1 MRSLL
6 AAAVLIL
13 PAVGIVLLGAAV
25 TQKTV
30 GLGNYE
36 IIRTMGVV
44 GLMAASLA
52 LINGVTGQFS
62 LGHAGFQAL
71 GAYAAAWL
79 FFAVFSNA
87 DGNFLAPDP
96 LAATPLPVR
105 KLYAWGTILFGGAF
119 AALIGVLVGL
129 PTLRLRG
136 DYLAI
141 TTLGF
146 AEIVRVIIQ
155 ATPRVGGVDIGGNSG
170 FKNIPTEIAGGFTD
184 IYLALWVALV
194 LLYRLVGST
203 YGRSFPAVRDDEIA
217 AEASGV
223 NTTRTKVLAFAA
235 GAFFAGI
242 AGGLTAFQLGNIHPE
257 MFKTERSIDYVAMVI
272 LGGNTMG
279 GAAVAGLGLN
289 YLLNSPWMRDFEK
302 WRTVMY
308 AFVLVWIMTSRIQPL
323 TAHWLSG
330 LWRRRHVP
338 TPDVPET
345 APESAPP
352 ASNALVRAEPSDGPV
367 LKLEDCGVRFGGLK
381 AVDGVNLE
389 LRSGELVGLIGPNG
403 AGKTTMFNLITGV
416 YRPTSGR
423 LTLRGMPVAGRRMNA
438 VVAAGAARTF
448 QNIRLFR
455 DLDVLDNVRAAMVL
469 RLQWPLADKVAAM
482 PAPLRP
488 VGRAVSAVL
497 GIGQIL
503 LRTPG
508 FYRQEE
514 RIRAESL
521 ALLRLFK
528 LDRWA
533 DEPAAG
539 LAYGDQ
545 RRLEIARALA
555 TRPVLLLLDEPA
567 AGMNPAEKVQ
577 LMELLRW
584 IHSAT
589 GVTMLLIEH
598 DMKVVM
604 GVCGRINVLVY
615 GQKVAEGTPD
625 EIRTNPK
632 VIEAYLGEGAH

>member
-1 MRSLL
+1 
-6 AAAVLIL
+6 
-13 PAVGIVLLGAAV
+13 
-25 TQKTV
+25 
-30 GLGNYE
+30 
-36 IIRTMGVV
+36 
-44 GLMAASLA
+44 
-52 LINGVTGQFS
+52 
-62 LGHAGFQAL
+62 
-71 GAYAAAWL
+71 
-79 FFAVFSNA
+79 
-87 DGNFLAPDP
+87 
-96 LAATPLPVR
+96 
-105 KLYAWGTILFGGAF
+105 
-119 AALIGVLVGL
+119 
-129 PTLRLRG
+129 
-136 DYLAI
+136 
-141 TTLGF
+141 
-146 AEIVRVIIQ
+146 
-155 ATPRVGGVDIGGNSG
+155 
-170 FKNIPTEIAGGFTD
+170 
-184 IYLALWVALV
+184 
-194 LLYRLVGST
+194 
-203 YGRSFPAVRDDEIA
+203 
-217 AEASGV
+217 
-223 NTTRTKVLAFAA
+223 
-235 GAFFAGI
+235 
-242 AGGLTAFQLGNIHPE
+242 
-257 MFKTERSIDYVAMVI
+257 
-272 LGGNTMG
+272 
-279 GAAVAGLGLN
+279 
-289 YLLNSPWMRDFEK
+289 
-302 WRTVMY
+302 
-308 AFVLVWIMTSRIQPL
+308 
-323 TAHWLSG
+323 
-330 LWRRRHVP
+330 
-338 TPDVPET
+338 
-345 APESAPP
+345 
-352 ASNALVRAEPSDGPV
+352 
-367 LKLEDCGVRFGGLK
+367 
-381 AVDGVNLE
+381 
-389 LRSGELVGLIGPNG
+389 
-403 AGKTTMFNLITGV
+403 
-416 YRPTSGR
+416 
-423 LTLRGMPVAGRRMNA
+423 
-438 VVAAGAARTF
+438 
-448 QNIRLFR
+448 
-455 DLDVLDNVRAAMVL
+455 
-469 RLQWPLADKVAAM
+469 M